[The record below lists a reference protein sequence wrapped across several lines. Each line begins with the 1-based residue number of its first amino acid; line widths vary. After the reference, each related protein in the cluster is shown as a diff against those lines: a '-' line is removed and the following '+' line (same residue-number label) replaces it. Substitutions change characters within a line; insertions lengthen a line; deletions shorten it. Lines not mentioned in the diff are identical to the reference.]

1 MIEGSV
7 QDAQIP
13 LINVHADVSSGG
25 GRLMFG
31 VSLHLHL
38 YMYICERLCLLADAI
53 STKIS
58 CTCPSA

>member
-7 QDAQIP
+7 RDAQIP

-38 YMYICERLCLLADAI
+38 YMYICERQSLWQVCAYAQTRL
-53 STKIS
+53 SFVY
-58 CTCPSA
+58 